1 MQSESNNG
9 SVANDFLLALVCTS
23 QEPALLHHSDSLNGR
38 FKNLTNKFLYRFSAM
53 DRSLLVTNTVVKATR
68 NRNTW
73 DEFV

>member
-1 MQSESNNG
+1 MQSESNKG

-73 DEFV
+73 DEFI